1 MECRERVMAAL
12 NLEVPD
18 RVPCHTI
25 LIDANNVDEILG
37 KPAISDFDTV
47 EQLKR
52 DNPDGW
58 REELTNLID
67 AVETSVFSR
76 CVEAAAAIG
85 LDVMQVGIIPLTVV
99 EIPGDNR
106 LLMDDIFGRIWE
118 IRDNEGNFN
127 PYYLYGTMNSP
138 EKWEETKANIEG
150 PATEKYTK
158 MIRKFFRR
166 INKKH
171 KDKIFV
177 IVTNDLAGVFESA
190 SQGMGMAY
198 YSKMLHKNPKFIKE
212 VHEVIGR
219 FTAECYKAYMDVG
232 AEVFVESGDLA
243 YHSGPMMS
251 PKKFTELLLPAYR
264 IITDTVHERGQKI
277 VLHTDGHVTPLL
289 DFVVNCGFDGLQ
301 SLEPTAGVD
310 LALVKKKVGN
320 KLCLMGNIDV
330 AHDLVYGTKD
340 EVYNAVKYAIKTGG
354 PGGGFMVSAANM
366 HPGVKV
372 NNLKWMVE
380 ATKKYGEY
388 PLKID

>member
-1 MECRERVMAAL
+1 MECRERVLTAL
-12 NLEVPD
+12 NLEIPD
-18 RVPCHTI
+18 RVPCHAI
-25 LIDANNVDEILG
+25 LIDANNVDKILG
-37 KPAISDFDTV
+37 KPEISDFDTV
-47 EQLKR
+47 DQLKR
-52 DNPDGW
+52 NNPEGW
-58 REELTNLID
+58 REELSNLLD

-85 LDVMQVGIIPLTVV
+85 LDTMQVGIVPL
-99 EIPGDNR
+99 EAIDLPGDDR
-106 LLMDDIFGRIWE
+106 LLMKDIFGRIWE

-127 PYYLYGTMNSP
+127 PYYLYGTMNTP
-138 EKWEETKANIEG
+138 EKWEETKAHIEG

-158 MIRKFFRR
+158 MVRKFYRR

-190 SQGMGMAY
+190 SQGMGMSY
-198 YSKMLHKNPKFIKE
+198 YAKMLHKNPKFIKE
-212 VHEVIGR
+212 VHEVIAR

-251 PKKFTELLLPAYR
+251 PKKFTELLQPAYQ
-264 IITDTVHERGQKI
+264 IITDAVHERGQKI
-277 VLHTDGHVTPLL
+277 VLHTDGQVTPLL
-289 DFVVNCGFDGLQ
+289 DFVVGCGFDGLQ

-310 LALVKKKVGN
+310 LALVKKKVGD

-330 AHDLVYGTKD
+330 AHDLVYGTKE
-340 EVYNAVKYAIKTGG
+340 EVYNSVKYAIKTGG

-372 NNLKWMVE
+372 DNLKWMVE
-380 ATKKYGEY
+380 ATKKFGDY
-388 PLKID
+388 PLNL

>member
-1 MECRERVMAAL
+1 MECRERVLAAL
-12 NLEVPD
+12 NLEEPD

-25 LIDANNVDEILG
+25 LIDANNVDKILG
-37 KPAISDFDTV
+37 KPEISDFDTV

-52 DNPDGW
+52 ENPDGW
-58 REELTNLID
+58 REDLSNLLD

-85 LDVMQVGIIPLTVV
+85 LDTMQIGIIPLQA
-99 EIPGDNR
+99 IKLPGDDR
-106 LLMDDIFGRIWE
+106 LLMNDIFGRIWE

-127 PYYLYGTMNSP
+127 PYYLYGTMNSS
-138 EKWEETKANIEG
+138 EKWKAVKANIEG

-158 MIRKFFRR
+158 MIRKFYRR

-190 SQGMGMAY
+190 SQGMGMSY
-198 YSKMLHKNPKFIKE
+198 YAKMLHKNPKFIKE
-212 VHEVIGR
+212 VHEVIAR

-251 PKKFTELLLPAYR
+251 PKKFRELLLPAYQ
-264 IITDTVHERGQKI
+264 IITDTVHEGGGKI
-277 VLHTDGHVTPLL
+277 VLHTDGQVTPLL
-289 DFVVNCGFDGLQ
+289 DFVVDCRFDGLQ

-310 LALVKKKVGN
+310 LAYVKKKVGD

-340 EVYNAVKYAIKTGG
+340 EVYNSVKYAIKMGG

-366 HPGVKV
+366 HPGVKLD
-372 NNLKWMVE
+372 NLKWMVE
-380 ATKKYGEY
+380 ATKKFGDY
-388 PLKID
+388 PINL

>member
-12 NLEVPD
+12 NLEEPD

-25 LIDANNVDEILG
+25 LIDANNVDKILG
-37 KPAISDFDTV
+37 KPQISDFDTV
-47 EQLKR
+47 DQLKR

-58 REELTNLID
+58 REELSDLID

-85 LDVMQVGIIPLTVV
+85 LDVMQVGIIPLKVV
-99 EIPGDNR
+99 DVPGDDR
-106 LLMDDIFGRIWE
+106 LFMDDIFGRIWE
-118 IRDNEGNFN
+118 LRDNEGNFN
-127 PYYLYGTMNSP
+127 PYYMYGTMNSP
-138 EKWEETKANIEG
+138 EKWEEVKANIEG

-158 MIRKFFRR
+158 MVKKFFRR

-190 SQGMGMAY
+190 SQGMGMSY
-198 YSKMLHKNPKFIKE
+198 YAKMATKNPKFVKE
-212 VHEVIGR
+212 VHEVIAR
-219 FTAECYKAYMDVG
+219 FTAECYKAYIEVG

-243 YHSGPMMS
+243 YHTGPMMS

-264 IITDTVHERGQKI
+264 IITDTVHDKGQKI
-277 VLHTDGHVTPLL
+277 VLHTDGQVTPLL
-289 DFVVNCGFDGLQ
+289 DFVVDCGFDGLH

-310 LALVKKKVGN
+310 LALVKKKVGD
-320 KLCLMGNIDV
+320 KLCLFGNIDV
-330 AHDLVYGTKD
+330 AHDLVYGTRE
-340 EVYNAVKYAIKTGG
+340 EVFKSVKYAIKTAG
-354 PGGGFMVSAANM
+354 PGGGYVVSAANM

-372 NNLKWMVE
+372 DNLKWMVE
-380 ATKKYGEY
+380 ATKKYGAY
-388 PLKID
+388 PINVD

>member
-1 MECRERVMAAL
+1 MECRERVLTAL
-12 NLEVPD
+12 NLGTPD

-25 LIDANNVDEILG
+25 LIDANNVDIILG
-37 KPAISDFDTV
+37 KPQISDFDTLD
-47 EQLKR
+47 QMKK

-58 REELTNLID
+58 REELTNLLD

-85 LDVMQVGIIPLTVV
+85 LDTMQVGIVPLKV
-99 EIPGDNR
+99 ENFPNDDR
-106 LLMDDIFGRIWE
+106 LLMSDIFGRIWE

-138 EKWEETKANIEG
+138 EKWEEVKAEIEG

-158 MIRKFFRR
+158 MVKKFFRR

-198 YSKMLHKNPKFIKE
+198 FSKMLHKNPRFIKE
-212 VHEVIGR
+212 VHEVIAE
-219 FTAECYKAYMDVG
+219 FTAACYRSYMDAG
-232 AEVFVESGDLA
+232 AEVFIESGDLA
-243 YHSGPMMS
+243 YHTGPMMS
-251 PKKFTELLLPAYR
+251 PKKFREVLLPAYQ
-264 IITDTVHERGQKI
+264 IITDAVHEKGQKI

-289 DFVVNCGFDGLQ
+289 DFVVDCGFDGLQ

-310 LALVKKKVGN
+310 LALVKKKVGD

-330 AHDLVYGTKD
+330 AHDLVYGTKE
-340 EVYNAVKYAIKTGG
+340 EVYNSVKYAIKTAG
-354 PGGGFMVSAANM
+354 PGGGFIVSAANM

-372 NNLKWMVE
+372 DNLRWMVE
-380 ATKKYGEY
+380 ATKEYGNY
-388 PLKID
+388 PINLE

>member
-12 NLEVPD
+12 NLEEPD

-25 LIDANNVDEILG
+25 LIDANNVDKILG

-47 EQLKR
+47 DQLKR

-58 REELTNLID
+58 REELSGLID

-85 LDVMQVGIIPLTVV
+85 LDVMQVGIIPLKVV
-99 EIPGDNR
+99 DIPGDDR

-118 IRDNEGNFN
+118 LRDNEGNFN

-158 MIRKFFRR
+158 MIKKFYRR

-190 SQGMGMAY
+190 SQGMGMTY
-198 YSKMLHKNPKFIKE
+198 YSKMLHKNPKFVKE
-212 VHEVIGR
+212 VHEVIAT
-219 FTAECYKAYMDVG
+219 FTAECYKAYMEVG

-243 YHSGPMMS
+243 YHTGPMMS
-251 PKKFTELLLPAYR
+251 PKKFRELLLPAYR
-264 IITDTVHERGQKI
+264 IITDTVHDKGQKI
-277 VLHTDGHVTPLL
+277 VLHTDGQVTPLL
-289 DFVVNCGFDGLQ
+289 DFVIDCGFDGLQ

-310 LALVKKKVGN
+310 LAFVKKKVGD

-330 AHDLVYGTKD
+330 AHDLVYGTKE

-366 HPGVKV
+366 HPAVKLD
-372 NNLKWMVE
+372 NLKWMVE
-380 ATKKYGEY
+380 ATKKFGSY
-388 PLKID
+388 PINLD

>member
-25 LIDANNVDEILG
+25 LIDANNVDKILG
-37 KPAISDFDTV
+37 KPAISDFDSV

-67 AVETSVFSR
+67 AVEVSVFSR

-85 LDVMQVGIIPLTVV
+85 LDTMQVGIIPSKVI
-99 EIPGDNR
+99 EIPGDDR

-158 MIRKFFRR
+158 MVRKFFRR
-166 INKKH
+166 INKRH

-190 SQGMGMAY
+190 SQGMGMTF

-212 VHEVIGR
+212 VHEVIAR
-219 FTAECYKAYMDVG
+219 FTAECYKAYIDAG

-243 YHSGPMMS
+243 YHTGPMMN
-251 PKKFTELLLPAYR
+251 PKKFRELLLPAYR

-277 VLHTDGHVTPLL
+277 VLHTDGQVTPLL
-289 DFVVNCGFDGLQ
+289 DFVVDCGFDGLQ

-310 LALVKKKVGN
+310 LALVKKKVGD

-330 AHDLVYGTKD
+330 AHTLTYGTRK
-340 EVYNAVKYAIKTGG
+340 EVYDSVKYAIKTAG

-366 HPGVKV
+366 HPAVKV
-372 NNLKWMVE
+372 PNLRWMVE
-380 ATKKYGEY
+380 ATKEYGVY
-388 PLKID
+388 PLKL